1 MTVSRML
8 SGLAAS
14 PGIAI
19 GEPLLVEN
27 QPLPVIRVAIPED
40 RVEGE
45 IARLREAAARV
56 AAHLAELKEAASAR
70 MGPEFAAILEAHRLL
85 LSDPTLA
92 AEVETVIRRERVC
105 AEWALEEVVRSLLR
119 RFEQLADVYL
129 RERQVDLLDVAAHW
143 QRELQGRPQPRL
155 VNGQPRILVADDIP
169 PSQAIQLAAGS
180 VIGFASEAGGLT
192 SHTTIIAKSL
202 GIPAVVGVDGLVEA
216 ARQGELVIVDGFE
229 GHVLINP
236 DPALVE
242 VYRWRAQEHLRRQQ
256 DLLRQAHLPAETTDG
271 HRVRLLANVDLLHE
285 IEEARRAGAEGVGLF
300 RSEFLFMQTAPMLP
314 DEESQYQVYRR
325 LVEAFPGQVVT
336 IRTYDL
342 GGKKLAREILGQLEA
357 NPALGLRGVRL
368 SLARPEFFRTQL
380 RALLRVAGEFPGQV
394 RVMVPMIGHLEE
406 VRTVRVMV
414 ERLRRELE
422 EEGFAVPRELALGA
436 MVEVPAAA
444 LLSEHFAREL
454 AFFSI
459 GTNDLTQYTLA
470 VDRANRELARTY
482 RPFHPAVLRLIERV
496 VRAGQRAGIS
506 VSLCGE
512 LAADPLAVPVLV
524 GLGLDELS
532 MHPPALPVVRS
543 LVRAISLADARRI
556 ARKAL
561 SMGSAKEVEEFLLE
575 SVAGL
580 LAKLQLRVR
589 I

>member
-1 MTVSRML
+1 M
-8 SGLAAS
+8 
-14 PGIAI
+14 

-27 QPLPVIRVAIPED
+27 QPLPVIRVAIPEE
-40 RVEGE
+40 RVEEE
-45 IARLREAAARV
+45 IARLHEAASRV
-56 AAHLAELKEAASAR
+56 AARLAELKEAAGAR

-92 AEVETVIRRERVC
+92 AEVEEVIRRERVC
-105 AEWALEEVVRSLLR
+105 AEWALEEVVRGLLQ

-143 QRELQGRPQPRL
+143 QRELQGKPQPRL

-202 GIPAVVGVDGLVEA
+202 GIPAVVGVEGLVEA
-216 ARQGELVIVDGFE
+216 TRHGNLVIVDGFE

-236 DPALVE
+236 EPALVE
-242 VYRWRAQEHLRRQQ
+242 VYRWRAQEHRRRQQ
-256 DLLRQAHLPAETTDG
+256 NLLQQAGLPAETTDG

-285 IEEARRAGAEGVGLF
+285 IEDAHRAGAEGVGLF
-300 RSEFLFMQTAPMLP
+300 RSEFLFMQTAPLLP
-314 DEESQYQVYRR
+314 DEEAQYQAYRK
-325 LVEAFPGQVVT
+325 LVEGFPGQVVT

-342 GGKKLAREILGQLEA
+342 GGRKLAREVLGQLEA

-394 RVMVPMIGHLEE
+394 RVMVPMVGHLEE
-406 VRTVRVMV
+406 VRTVKVML
-414 ERLRRELE
+414 ERLRHELE
-422 EEGFAVPRELALGA
+422 EEGKATPSELALGA

-444 LLSEHFAREL
+444 LLAEHFAREL
-454 AFFSI
+454 AFLSI

-482 RPFHPAVLRLIERV
+482 RPLHPAVLRLIERV
-496 VRAGQRAGIS
+496 VTAGRRAGIP

-512 LAADPLAVPVLV
+512 LAADPIAVPVLL
-524 GLGLDELS
+524 GLGLTEFS

-543 LVRAISLADARRI
+543 LIRAISFADAKRI
-556 ARKAL
+556 ARRAL
-561 SMGSAKEVEEFLLE
+561 SMASAKEVEEFLWE

>member
-1 MTVSRML
+1 ML

-92 AEVETVIRRERVC
+92 AEVEAVIRRERVC
-105 AEWALEEVVRSLLR
+105 AEWALEEVVRGLLR

-216 ARQGELVIVDGFE
+216 ARQVELIIVDGFE

-314 DEESQYQVYRR
+314 DEESQYQVYRK

-380 RALLRVAGEFPGQV
+380 RALLRVAGEFPDRV

-422 EEGFAVPRELALGA
+422 AEGFAVPRELALGA

-444 LLSEHFAREL
+444 LLAEHFAREL

-496 VRAGQRAGIS
+496 VRAGRRAGIS

-561 SMGSAKEVEEFLLE
+561 SLGSAKEVEEFLLE

>member
-1 MTVSRML
+1 MRVSRTL

-27 QPLPVIRVAIPED
+27 QPLPVIRVAIPEE
-40 RVEGE
+40 RVEE
-45 IARLREAAARV
+45 EVQRLREAAERV
-56 AAHLAELKEAASAR
+56 AAHLAELKEAADAR
-70 MGPEFAAILEAHRLL
+70 MGPEFAAIVEAHRLL
-85 LSDPTLA
+85 LADPALVG
-92 AEVETVIRRERVC
+92 EVESFIRKERVC
-105 AEWALEEVVRSLLR
+105 AEWALEEVVRGLLN

-129 RERQVDLLDVAAHW
+129 RERQVDLLDLAAHW

-155 VNGQPRILVADDIP
+155 ANGQPRILVADDIP
-169 PSQAIQLAAGS
+169 PSQAIQLAAGG

-216 ARQGELVIVDGFE
+216 VRQGALVIVDGFE
-229 GHVLINP
+229 GHVLVNP

-242 VYRWRAQEHLRRQQ
+242 VYRWRAQEHRQRKQ
-256 DLLRQAHLPAETTDG
+256 ELLRQASLPAVTTDG
-271 HRVRLLANVDLLHE
+271 HRVTLLANVDLLHE

-300 RSEFLFMQTAPMLP
+300 RSEFLFMQSAPLLP
-314 DEESQYQVYRR
+314 DEEAQYQAYRL
-325 LVEAFPGQVVT
+325 LVERFPGQVVT

-342 GGKKLAREILGQLEA
+342 GGRKLAREVLGQLET

-368 SLARPEFFRTQL
+368 SLARPDFFRTQL

-394 RVMVPMIGHLEE
+394 RVMVPMVGHLEE

-414 ERLRRELE
+414 ERLGLELA
-422 EEGFAVPRELALGA
+422 EEGKPAPGELALGA
-436 MVEVPAAA
+436 MVEIPAAA
-444 LLSEHFAREL
+444 ILAKHFASEL
-454 AFFSI
+454 AFLAI
-459 GTNDLTQYTLA
+459 GTNDLTQYALA
-470 VDRANRELARTY
+470 VDRANRELAQTY
-482 RPFHPAVLRLIERV
+482 RPFHPAVLRLIEMV
-496 VRAGQRAGIS
+496 VKAGKKAGIP

-512 LAADPLAVPVLV
+512 LAADPLAVPVLL
-524 GLGLDELS
+524 GLGLSEFS

-543 LVRAISLADARRI
+543 LVRAISFADARRI
-556 ARKAL
+556 AKKAL
-561 SMGSAKEVEEFLLE
+561 EMKSAKEVEEFLLE
-575 SVAGL
+575 SFAVL